1 MTFSRNDNRRK
12 FNNNNDLYKH
22 IRDKKEIKFIIQYTT
37 FPTSKDLDI
46 EKKIKYFEYEWK
58 TEDKFYKLAQKYYND
73 SKLWWIIAH
82 FNNTP
87 TEHNISIGQIIKI
100 PESFNLEETLELL
113 GY

>member
-1 MTFSRNDNRRK
+1 MTFSRNDNRAK
-12 FNNNNDLYKH
+12 FNNNNDLY
-22 IRDKKEIKFIIQYTT
+22 RYLRQKKKVDFIAQYKTMALT
-37 FPTSKDLDI
+37 KDLNI
-46 EKKIKYFEYEWK
+46 EEKIKYFEYEWK

-73 SKLWWIIAH
+73 SRLWWIIAH

-87 TEHNISIGQIIKI
+87 TEHSISIGQTIKI